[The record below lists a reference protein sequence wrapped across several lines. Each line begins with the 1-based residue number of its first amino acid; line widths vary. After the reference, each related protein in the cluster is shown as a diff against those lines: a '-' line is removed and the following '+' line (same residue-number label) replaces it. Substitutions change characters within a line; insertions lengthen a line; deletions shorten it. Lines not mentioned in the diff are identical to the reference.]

1 MGQGDFMDYRIE
13 HDESEARVFLSGR
26 LTFNDHAKVRVMIQE
41 MVKLRAPRQV
51 LVIGGLE
58 FVDSSGLGMILVA
71 REEAAQLDKKLALR
85 GAQGQVKRV
94 LTVAQLGKVIDIE
107 D

>member
-1 MGQGDFMDYRIE
+1 MDYRIE
-13 HDESEARVFLSGR
+13 QDDIEARIYLSGR
-26 LTFNDHAKVRVMIQE
+26 LTFNDHGKVRAMIQE
-41 MVKLRAPRQV
+41 MVQSRATRQI
-51 LVIGGLE
+51 LVISGLE

-71 REEAAQLDKKLALR
+71 REEVIQRKKNLVLR

>member
-1 MGQGDFMDYRIE
+1 M
-13 HDESEARVFLSGR
+13 L
-26 LTFNDHAKVRVMIQE
+26 
-41 MVKLRAPRQV
+41 
-51 LVIGGLE
+51 
-58 FVDSSGLGMILVA
+58 DSSRLGTPQALDLGDGLGMILVA
-71 REEAAQLDKKLALR
+71 REEVIQRKKNLILR

>member
-1 MGQGDFMDYRIE
+1 MDYRIE
-13 HDESEARVFLSGR
+13 MSDLEARILISGR
-26 LTFNDHAKVRVMIQE
+26 LTFNDHGKVRAMIQE
-41 MVKLRAPRQV
+41 MVNSRAKR
-51 LVIGGLE
+51 LTLMIGGLE

-71 REEAAQLDKKLALR
+71 REEVAQVGKQLALR

-94 LTVAQLGKVIDIE
+94 LSVAQLDKIVDIQ

>member
-1 MGQGDFMDYRIE
+1 
-13 HDESEARVFLSGR
+13 
-26 LTFNDHAKVRVMIQE
+26 MIN
-41 MVKLRAPRQV
+41 
-51 LVIGGLE
+51 GLE

-71 REEAAQLDKKLALR
+71 REEVTQLDKKLSLR

-94 LTVAQLGKVIDIE
+94 LTVAQLGKVINIE

>member
-1 MGQGDFMDYRIE
+1 MDYRIE
-13 HDESEARVFLSGR
+13 TSDLEARIFISGR
-26 LTFNDHAKVRVMIQE
+26 LTFNDHGKVRSMIQE
-41 MVKLRAPRQV
+41 MIHSRAER
-51 LVIGGLE
+51 LILMIGGLE

-71 REEAAQLDKKLALR
+71 REEVAQVDKRLVLR

-94 LTVAQLGKVIDIE
+94 LSVAQLDKIVDIQ

>member
-1 MGQGDFMDYRIE
+1 MDYRIE
-13 HDESEARVFLSGR
+13 QDDVEARVYLSGR
-26 LTFNDHAKVRVMIQE
+26 LTFNDHGKVRTMIQE
-41 MVKLRAPRQV
+41 MVQNRAPRQI

-71 REEAAQLDKKLALR
+71 REEVTQLHKKLSLR
-85 GAQGQVKRV
+85 GAKGQVKRV
-94 LTVAQLGKVIDIE
+94 LAVAQLDKVIDIE

>member
-1 MGQGDFMDYRIE
+1 MDYRIE
-13 HDESEARVFLSGR
+13 QDDAEARVFLSGR
-26 LTFNDHAKVRVMIQE
+26 LTFNDHGKVRTMIQE
-41 MVKLRAPRQV
+41 MVQSRCARQI
-51 LVIGGLE
+51 LEISGLE

-71 REEAAQLDKKLALR
+71 REEVTQHQKKLSLR
-85 GAQGQVKRV
+85 GAKGQVKRV

>member
-1 MGQGDFMDYRIE
+1 MDYRIE
-13 HDESEARVFLSGR
+13 QDEIEARIYLSGR
-26 LTFNDHAKVRVMIQE
+26 LTFNDHGKVRTMIQE
-41 MVKLRAPRQV
+41 MVQSRASRQI
-51 LVIGGLE
+51 LVINGLE

-71 REEAAQLDKKLALR
+71 REEVTQIKKELSLR

-94 LTVAQLGKVIDIE
+94 LTVAQLGKVINIE

>member
-1 MGQGDFMDYRIE
+1 MDYRIE
-13 HDESEARVFLSGR
+13 QNDIEARISLTGR
-26 LTFNDHAKVRVMIQE
+26 LTFNDHGKVRTMIQE
-41 MVKLRAPRQV
+41 MVQSRANRQIF
-51 LVIGGLE
+51 VINGLE

-71 REEAAQLDKKLALR
+71 REEVTQLEKKLILR

>member
-1 MGQGDFMDYRIE
+1 MDYRIE
-13 HDESEARVFLSGR
+13 QDDTEVRVFLLGR
-26 LTFNDHAKVRVMIQE
+26 LTFNDHGKVRGMIQE
-41 MVKLRAPRQV
+41 MVQSRANRQI
-51 LVIGGLE
+51 LVINGLE

-71 REEAAQLDKKLALR
+71 REEVTQRDKKLALR

-94 LTVAQLGKVIDIE
+94 LTVAQLDKVIDIE

>member
-1 MGQGDFMDYRIE
+1 MDYRIE
-13 HDESEARVFLSGR
+13 QDDIEARIYLSGR
-26 LTFNDHAKVRVMIQE
+26 LTFNDHGKVCTMIQE
-41 MVKLRAPRQV
+41 MVQSRANRQI
-51 LVIGGLE
+51 LVINGLE

-71 REEAAQLDKKLALR
+71 REEVTQLDKKLSLR

-94 LTVAQLGKVIDIE
+94 LTVAQLGKVINIE

>member
-1 MGQGDFMDYRIE
+1 MDYRIDLRGAE
-13 HDESEARVFLSGR
+13 LKISLSGR
-26 LTFNDHAKVRVMIQE
+26 LTFNDHGKVRAMIQE
-41 MVKLRAPRQV
+41 MVQCSASRQI
-51 LVIGGLE
+51 LEISGLE

-71 REEAAQLDKKLALR
+71 REEVSQLNKNLTLR

>member
-1 MGQGDFMDYRIE
+1 MDYRIE
-13 HDESEARVFLSGR
+13 QDDKEARVFLSGR
-26 LTFNDHAKVRVMIQE
+26 LTFNDHGKVRTMIQE
-41 MVKLRAPRQV
+41 MVQSRASRHV
-51 LVIGGLE
+51 LMIGGLE

-71 REEAAQLDKKLALR
+71 REEVSQLKKNLTLR

>member
-1 MGQGDFMDYRIE
+1 MDYRIE
-13 HDESEARVFLSGR
+13 QDDSELRIFLSGR
-26 LTFNDHAKVRVMIQE
+26 LTFNDHGKVRAMIQE
-41 MVKLRAPRQV
+41 MVQSRATRQI
-51 LVIGGLE
+51 LMISGLE

-71 REEAAQLDKKLALR
+71 REEVIQRKKNLVLR

>member
-1 MGQGDFMDYRIE
+1 MDYRI
-13 HDESEARVFLSGR
+13 DQDDTEARVHLSGR
-26 LTFNDHAKVRVMIQE
+26 LTFNDHGKVRAMIQE
-41 MVKLRAPRQV
+41 MVQSRATRQI
-51 LVIGGLE
+51 LMISGLE

-71 REEAAQLDKKLALR
+71 REEVIQRKKNLILR

-94 LTVAQLGKVIDIE
+94 LTVAQVGKVIDIE

>member
-1 MGQGDFMDYRIE
+1 MDYRIE
-13 HDESEARVFLSGR
+13 QDDIEARIYLSGR
-26 LTFNDHAKVRVMIQE
+26 LTFNDHGKVRTMIQE
-41 MVKLRAPRQV
+41 MVQSRANRQI
-51 LVIGGLE
+51 LVINGLE

-71 REEAAQLDKKLALR
+71 REEVTQRDKKLSLR

>member
-1 MGQGDFMDYRIE
+1 MDYRIE
-13 HDESEARVFLSGR
+13 QDDIEARVYLSGR
-26 LTFNDHAKVRVMIQE
+26 LTFNDHGKVRTMIQE
-41 MVKLRAPRQV
+41 MVQSRATRQI
-51 LVIGGLE
+51 LVISGLE

-71 REEAAQLDKKLALR
+71 REEVTQLDKKLALR

>member
-1 MGQGDFMDYRIE
+1 MDYRIE
-13 HDESEARVFLSGR
+13 HDDIEARVYLSGR
-26 LTFNDHAKVRVMIQE
+26 LTFNDHGKVRTMIQE
-41 MVKLRAPRQV
+41 MVQSRAKRQI
-51 LVIGGLE
+51 LMINGLE

-71 REEAAQLDKKLALR
+71 REEVTQLDKKLVLR
-85 GAQGQVKRV
+85 GAKDQVKRV

>member
-1 MGQGDFMDYRIE
+1 MDYRI
-13 HDESEARVFLSGR
+13 DQDDAEARVHITGR
-26 LTFNDHAKVRVMIQE
+26 LTFNDHGKVRTMIQE
-41 MVKLRAPRQV
+41 MVQSKSKRQA
-51 LVIGGLE
+51 LMIGGLE

-71 REEAAQLDKKLALR
+71 REEVARTGKTLVLR

-94 LTVAQLGKVIDIE
+94 LSVAQLNKVVDIE

>member
-1 MGQGDFMDYRIE
+1 MDYRIE
-13 HDESEARVFLSGR
+13 LDDVEARIHLSGR
-26 LTFNDHAKVRVMIQE
+26 LTFNDHGKVRTMIQE
-41 MVKLRAPRQV
+41 IMQSRAVRV
-51 LVIGGLE
+51 ILAIGGLE

-71 REEAAQLDKKLALR
+71 REEAVQGKKKLILR

>member
-1 MGQGDFMDYRIE
+1 MDYRIE
-13 HDESEARVFLSGR
+13 LDDLEARIFVTGR
-26 LTFNDHAKVRVMIQE
+26 LTFNDHGKVRSMIQE
-41 MVKLRAPRQV
+41 MVQSHPKRQV
-51 LVIGGLE
+51 MMIGGLE

-71 REEAAQLDKKLALR
+71 REEVAQVDKKLFLR

-94 LTVAQLGKVIDIE
+94 LSVAQLDKIVDIQ